1 MSRGTQSRSALNQHC
16 KGSQMR
22 RNQRARTGRLLAA
35 TALTGM
41 SSLVVAT
48 ASAAQEGAAQ
58 VDEVIVTA
66 TRRAQD
72 VTQIPYNITAVS
84 GAAVERAGVASIEDL
99 SRQVPNLVVTSSG
112 NQFLGAQRQIMRGL
126 NASANNRNGVALEQ
140 NPVSTYL
147 GNAPYANYFQ
157 VEDIERVEVLRGP
170 QGTLYGSGALGGA
183 IRLIP
188 NAPALGRHEGRLKVT
203 AADVA
208 HSGEYDYG
216 LSGLINIPLGET
228 LAVRLSA
235 SRDREAGFIDQYGIF
250 ARDGDGPLSDP
261 ILAAPGSPLTSPASV
276 YDKRDVNSSRV
287 TNVRAAIRWN
297 PVEAFDV
304 TLAHNHSRV
313 TGRGPSYDT
322 PDYDGGVDPLSP
334 SIVYPDTGKY
344 ELVSR
349 SLHPFERTSDMTT
362 LDASYDMGFAT
373 LSSTSS
379 YFETEGEAFVDGTWG
394 NLALPSSVLPYY
406 TGTPINPRYNSVYQ
420 FADKTTSKTQ
430 EFRLVSNSDGAFDY
444 TVGLYYQNER
454 NPSAWVGYAP
464 GQAAY
469 NQLPGVTFLGFGPGG
484 ADEVLFDVSG
494 VNRFT
499 EKAIFGELT
508 WRPIDR
514 LELTGGV
521 RVFKQKL
528 RRDVSNIV
536 PLYGLVEISTNKAS
550 FSDAKFRF
558 NATYEYTPGHRAY
571 ATFSQGFR
579 RGGANAF
586 ALTGFLREPA
596 SLLRYQPDSVDNYE
610 IGVKGRLGNGWRY
623 TADVFLA
630 KWKDPQIGG
639 FTAVLFWPAVFN
651 GEEAESKGFEFE
663 LSGKITDTLS
673 FQGGYAY
680 TKATLTEDFCVASG
694 DGSGAPN
701 GDIPCAISGAKGA
714 PLPSAPRHSGTFS
727 LDYERELGDDDAIT
741 ASINANYKSKTRMNL
756 PTVGARYPTIPSY
769 WLVNAYVGWT
779 RGPVTASLFAR
790 NLFDDRAV
798 SSINT
803 RITPYA
809 PIDLY
814 ETVTRPRT
822 VGVELSYSW

>member
-1 MSRGTQSRSALNQHC
+1 
-16 KGSQMR
+16 MR
-22 RNQRARTGRLLAA
+22 RKQSARIGQLLAA
-35 TALTGM
+35 TALTGL
-41 SSLVVAT
+41 SALVGAT
-48 ASAAQEGAAQ
+48 PSAAQQAPAEL
-58 VDEVIVTA
+58 DELIVTA

-72 VTQIPYNITAVS
+72 VTEIPYNITAVS
-84 GAAVERAGVASIEDL
+84 AQSIERAGVASIEDL

-170 QGTLYGSGALGGA
+170 QGTLYGSGALGGT

-188 NAPALGRHEGRLKVT
+188 QAPKLGAFEGRIKAS

-208 HSGEYDYG
+208 HSEEYDYG
-216 LSGLINIPLGET
+216 LSGVVNIPVGET

-235 SRDREAGFIDQYGIF
+235 SHDREAGFINQYGIF

-261 ILAAPGSPLTSPASV
+261 ILANPGSPLTSPASM
-276 YDKRDVNSSRV
+276 YDKKDVNSSRA
-287 TNVRAAIRWN
+287 TNVRAAVRWE
-297 PVEAFDV
+297 PVEAFDL
-304 TLAHNHSRV
+304 TLAHNYSRIK
-313 TGRGPSYDT
+313 GFGPSYDT
-322 PDYDGGVDPLSP
+322 PEYDGGPDPLAP
-334 SIVYPDTGKY
+334 SISYPDTGEY

-349 SLHPFERTSDMTT
+349 SLHPFDRTSNMTT

-379 YFETEGEAFVDGTWG
+379 YFETEGDVFVDGTWG
-394 NLALPSSVLPYY
+394 NLALPASVLPYY
-406 TGTPINPRYNSVYQ
+406 TGTPVNPRYNSVYR
-420 FADKTTSKTQ
+420 FGDETTSKTQ
-430 EFRLVSNSDGAFDY
+430 EFRLVSNGEGSFDY
-444 TVGLYYQNER
+444 TVGLYYQKEK

-464 GQAAY
+464 GQSAY
-469 NQLPGVTFLGFGPGG
+469 NQLPGVTFPGFGPGG

-494 VNRFT
+494 VNHFT

-514 LELTGGV
+514 LELSGGV

-528 RRDVSNIV
+528 RRDVSNLV
-536 PLYGLVEISTNKAS
+536 PLYGLVENSTNKAS

-558 NATYEYTPGHRAY
+558 NATYEYMPGHRAY

-586 ALTGFLREPA
+586 ALTGFLREPE

-610 IGVKGRLGNGWRY
+610 LGVKGRFANGWRY
-623 TADVFLA
+623 TADVFFA
-630 KWKDPQIGG
+630 EWKDPQIGG

-651 GEEAESKGFEFE
+651 GEKAESKGFEFE
-663 LSGKITDTLS
+663 LSGDITDELS

-701 GDIPCAISGAKGA
+701 GDIPCAISGAKGT

-727 LDYERELGDDDAIT
+727 LDYERELNNENSIV
-741 ASINANYKSKTRMNL
+741 ASINANYKGKTRMNL

-769 WLVNAYVGWT
+769 WLVNAYAGWN

-790 NLFDDRAV
+790 NLFDARAE
-798 SSINT
+798 SAINT

-814 ETVTRPRT
+814 ETVGRPRT
-822 VGVELSYSW
+822 VGVELAYRW